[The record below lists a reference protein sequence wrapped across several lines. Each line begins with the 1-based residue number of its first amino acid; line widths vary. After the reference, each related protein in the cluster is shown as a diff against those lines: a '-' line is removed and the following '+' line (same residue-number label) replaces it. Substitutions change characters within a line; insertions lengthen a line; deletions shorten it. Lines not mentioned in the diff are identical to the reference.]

1 MTRRHA
7 KRCLTAILYEQE
19 DTLGAFDGLR
29 RIFGSAGRRLINVAL
44 LICLLLLGGCG
55 FYPDPALGIDGGCAP
70 TNSPFLKQDDT
81 VAGRISF
88 CEGTDAWVGT
98 LESRPYPPGT
108 KHIEVLLTGYPGNPG
123 VSLNAVTRTG
133 KTARIAI
140 PEQPREHWERFMLV
154 VPDDIAQEGYRIRI
168 DDQSR
173 SSFGWA
179 GLGDSITQPAVD
191 LAGGMLP
198 MLAAVLLGNIWLLAV
213 CLCLPAGAPPRE
225 RLLQG
230 LLAAGCGWFA
240 IFLGYVLSAKLGSA
254 LALLILILP
263 FPLALMIGRRRH
275 VSLADIADLQ
285 KGLLPALLL
294 VCLVLWIGLFPFH
307 WEGQLD
313 DGPALRW
320 RHFPTDAWLP
330 MLFGDMLARGRLDI
344 PMVGDWL
351 SSDRPPLQV
360 GMYLMLY
367 KLLPHNDVLVYQG
380 ICSWA
385 QALVLLPLAS
395 LLARFMSKRA
405 QAMALLV
412 LSLSALMLLS
422 TLFVWPKLLAAA
434 FSLIYYLA
442 LFPAD
447 GTPRRWGQAGV
458 AAALAM
464 LSHGG
469 ALFFTVGVALV
480 HLCWYK
486 RQGLAMLLRTGPLA
500 AALYLPWVAYQ
511 RLVDP
516 PGDRLIKWH
525 FADKIDVSDESA
537 AQAILHAY
545 SQITPGEWLTARLQN
560 LGVVVKGTLS
570 APYDAWRMATRQ
582 DPAFLSRF
590 IEDDFYH
597 MFHSMWFAS
606 PLLLVPCIAVMYLR
620 DRRRDT
626 QPLKKLLQALT
637 SFAVVTL
644 VWVIAIFK
652 GGVTTTHIG
661 AYASVLLLQLAILA
675 AIWRT
680 SAPLFY
686 AICVANVT
694 VSLSAYVFDR
704 QFLPGLQSA
713 YVLVSALL
721 CGGLALAT
729 LIATESCFARAAHL
743 PSEAHSDGEEAP
755 EAFTQSSVVG
765 ASLLEIQEPSDYSGK
780 EQVSV

>member
-1 MTRRHA
+1 M
-7 KRCLTAILYEQE
+7 
-19 DTLGAFDGLR
+19 
-29 RIFGSAGRRLINVAL
+29 NVAL
-44 LICLLLLGGCG
+44 LICLLLLGGCS
-55 FYPDPALGIDGGCAP
+55 FYPNPALGIDGGCAP
-70 TNSPFLKQDDT
+70 TNSPFLEQDDT
-81 VAGRISF
+81 IAGRISF
-88 CEGTDAWVGT
+88 CEGADAWVGT
-98 LESRPYPPGT
+98 LESHPYPPGT
-108 KHIEVLLTGYPGNPG
+108 KHIEVMLSGYPGNPG
-123 VSLNAVTRTG
+123 VSVNAVTHTG

-140 PEQPREHWERFMLV
+140 PEQPREHWERVMLA
-154 VPDDIAQEGYRIRI
+154 VPDDIAQEGYRIQV

-179 GLGDSITQPAVD
+179 GLGDSITQPAVN
-191 LAGGMLP
+191 LTRGMLP
-198 MLAAVLLGNIWLLAV
+198 MLAAVLLGNVWLLAV
-213 CLCLPAGAPPRE
+213 SLCVPVGAPPRE

-240 IFLGYVLSAKLGSA
+240 IFLGYVLSARLGSA

-263 FPLALMIGRRRH
+263 FPLALMIGRHRRI
-275 VSLADIADLQ
+275 SLADITDLQ
-285 KGLLPALLL
+285 KGLLPTLLL
-294 VCLVLWIGLFPFH
+294 VCLILWIGLFPFH

-313 DGPALRW
+313 DGPAVRW

-330 MLFGDMLARGRLDI
+330 MLFGDMLAHGRLDV

-360 GMYLMLY
+360 GLYLMLY
-367 KLLPHNDVLVYQG
+367 KLLPHRHVLVYQG

-395 LLARFMSKRA
+395 LLARLMSKRA
-405 QAMALLV
+405 QAIALLA

-447 GTPRRWGQAGV
+447 GSPRRWAQAGI

-469 ALFFTVGVALV
+469 ALFFIVGAAFVQLF
-480 HLCWYK
+480 WYR
-486 RQGLAMLLRTGPLA
+486 RQCLAMLLRAGPLA
-500 AALYLPWVAYQ
+500 AALYLPWAAYQ

-525 FADKIDVSDESA
+525 FADKIDVSDDSA

-545 SQITPGEWLTARLQN
+545 SQLTPGDWLTARLQN
-560 LGVVVKGTLS
+560 LGVIVKGTLS

-590 IEDDFYH
+590 IEEDFYH

-606 PLLLVPCIAVMYLR
+606 PLLLPPCIAVMYLR
-620 DRRRDT
+620 DRHRDS
-626 QPLKKLLQALT
+626 QLLKKLLQALT
-637 SFAVVTL
+637 SFSVVTL

-661 AYASVLLLQLAILA
+661 AYASVLLLQLAVLA
-675 AIWRT
+675 AVWRT

-686 AICVANVT
+686 VICAANIT
-694 VSLSAYVFDR
+694 VSLSVYVFDR
-704 QFLPGLQSA
+704 HFLPGLQSA

-721 CGGLALAT
+721 CGGLALVT
-729 LIATESCFARAAHL
+729 LIATESCFTRAAHQ
-743 PSEAHSDGEEAP
+743 PSRAQSDNFDASEAFS
-755 EAFTQSSVVG
+755 QSAAVG
-765 ASLLEIQEPSDYSGK
+765 APP
-780 EQVSV
+780 